1 LSCQSW
7 HKTQGAHEMKQL
19 EITEDMVKELR
30 AKVLERLKDDFK
42 KQYNSFNILQRIEE
56 KQGVFFIHLFSTSTK
71 TWSDEFIVYGSKNS
85 ILVDT
90 INYTNEFNKEN
101 KQKAKEQEEEKAL
114 AKEQA
119 KAMIKMLADSNVK
132 TESVDEKV
140 H

>member
-1 LSCQSW
+1 MGTCHGMRVTKWNKRKLSLRQRISKIMLVMPLTAIFAPCFSSI
-7 HKTQGAHEMKQL
+7 L
-19 EITEDMVKELR
+19 CRILNELYCF
-30 AKVLERLKDDFK
+30 LKSSFNLSNTFAL
-42 KQYNSFNILQRIEE
+42 NSFTISSVISSC
-56 KQGVFFIHLFSTSTK
+56 FISYT
-71 TWSDEFIVYGSKNS
+71 
-85 ILVDT
+85 VDT

-132 TESVDEKV
+132 TEDVDEKV

>member
-1 LSCQSW
+1 
-7 HKTQGAHEMKQL
+7 MKQL
-19 EITEDMVKELR
+19 EITEEMVNELR
-30 AKVLERLKDDFK
+30 AKVLDRLKDDFK

-56 KQGVFFIHLFSTSTK
+56 KEGVFFIHLFSMATK

-85 ILVDT
+85 VLVDT
-90 INYTNEFNKEN
+90 INYTNELNKEN

-119 KAMIKMLADSNVK
+119 KAMIKMLADSNLK
-132 TESVDEKV
+132 TEAVDEKV